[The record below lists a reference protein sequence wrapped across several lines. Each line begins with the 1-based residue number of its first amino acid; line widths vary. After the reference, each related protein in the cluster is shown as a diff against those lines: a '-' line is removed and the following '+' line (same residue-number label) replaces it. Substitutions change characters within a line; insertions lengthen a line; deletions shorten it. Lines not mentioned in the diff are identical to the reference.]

1 LAYKMSVKINIAI
14 DGHSSCGKSTI
25 AKAIAKRFGMRYI
38 DTGAMYRAITLF
50 CFENKIIKD
59 GEVDLQ
65 KLTLQLPNINVS
77 FEFNTVS
84 EKSETILN
92 GKNVE
97 LEIRGHK
104 ISSFVSIVSQ
114 IKAIREK
121 LIVLQREI
129 GKGKSVVMDGRD
141 IGTKVFPNAEL
152 KFFITANVEIRA
164 KRRFDEMDK
173 KKVSFQQVLDNLF
186 ERDEKDTH
194 REINPLK
201 IAKDAIVID
210 NSNLCEEEQNNLIFG
225 IIKKKIESYN

>member
-1 LAYKMSVKINIAI
+1 MSVKINIAI

-25 AKAIAKRFGMRYI
+25 AKAIAKKFGMRYI

-84 EKSETILN
+84 EESETILN

-97 LEIRGHK
+97 LEIRSHK
-104 ISSFVSIVSQ
+104 VSSFVSIVSQ

-121 LIVLQREI
+121 LVVLQREI
-129 GKGKSVVMDGRD
+129 GKGKAVVMDGRD
-141 IGTKVFPNAEL
+141 IGTKVFSNAEL
-152 KFFITANVEIRA
+152 KFFITANAEIRA

-173 KKVSFQQVLDNLF
+173 TKVSLQQVLDNLSK
-186 ERDEKDTH
+186 RDEKDTN

-201 IAKDAIVID
+201 IAKDAIVIN
-210 NSNLCEEEQNNLIFG
+210 NSDLSEEEQNNLIFG

>member
-1 LAYKMSVKINIAI
+1 MSVKINIAI

-25 AKAIAKRFGMRYI
+25 AKAIAKKFGMRYI

-84 EKSETILN
+84 EESETILN

-97 LEIRGHK
+97 LEIRSHK
-104 ISSFVSIVSQ
+104 VSSFVSIVSQ

-121 LIVLQREI
+121 LVVLQREI
-129 GKGKSVVMDGRD
+129 GK
-141 IGTKVFPNAEL
+141 
-152 KFFITANVEIRA
+152 
-164 KRRFDEMDK
+164 
-173 KKVSFQQVLDNLF
+173 
-186 ERDEKDTH
+186 
-194 REINPLK
+194 
-201 IAKDAIVID
+201 
-210 NSNLCEEEQNNLIFG
+210 
-225 IIKKKIESYN
+225 

>member
-1 LAYKMSVKINIAI
+1 MSVKINIAI

-25 AKAIAKRFGMRYI
+25 AKAIAKKFGMRYI

-84 EKSETILN
+84 EESETILN

-97 LEIRGHK
+97 LEIRSHK
-104 ISSFVSIVSQ
+104 VSSFVSIVSQ

-121 LIVLQREI
+121 LVVLQREI

-141 IGTKVFPNAEL
+141 IGTKVFSNAEL
-152 KFFITANVEIRA
+152 KFFITANAEIRA

-173 KKVSFQQVLDNLF
+173 TKVSLQQVLDNLS
-186 ERDEKDTH
+186 ERDEKDTN

-210 NSNLCEEEQNNLIFG
+210 NSDLSEEEQNNLIFG

>member
-1 LAYKMSVKINIAI
+1 MSVKINIAI

-25 AKAIAKRFGMRYI
+25 AKAIAKKFGMRYI
-38 DTGAMYRAITLF
+38 DTGAMYRAITFF

-59 GEVDLQ
+59 EEVDLQ
-65 KLTLQLPNINVS
+65 KLRFQLPNMNVS
-77 FEFNTVS
+77 FKFNAVS
-84 EKSETILN
+84 EESETILN

-97 LEIRGHK
+97 LEIRSHK
-104 ISSFVSIVSQ
+104 VSSFVSIISQ
-114 IKAIREK
+114 IKAVREK
-121 LIVLQREI
+121 LVVLQREI
-129 GKGKSVVMDGRD
+129 GKGKAVVMDGRD

-152 KFFITANVEIRA
+152 KFFITANAEIRA

-173 KKVSFQQVLDNLF
+173 TKVSLQQVLDNLS
-186 ERDEKDTH
+186 ERDEKDTN

-210 NSNLCEEEQNNLIFG
+210 NSDLLEEEQNNLIFD

>member
-1 LAYKMSVKINIAI
+1 MSVKINIAI

-25 AKAIAKRFGMRYI
+25 AKAIAKKFGMRYI

-84 EKSETILN
+84 EESETILN

-97 LEIRGHK
+97 LEIRSHK
-104 ISSFVSIVSQ
+104 VSSFVSIVSQ

-121 LIVLQREI
+121 LVVLQREI
-129 GKGKSVVMDGRD
+129 GKGKAVVMDGRD
-141 IGTKVFPNAEL
+141 IGTKVFSNAEL
-152 KFFITANVEIRA
+152 KFFITANAEIRA
-164 KRRFDEMDK
+164 KRRFDEMDTT
-173 KKVSFQQVLDNLF
+173 KVSLQQVLDNLS
-186 ERDEKDTH
+186 ERDEKDTN

-201 IAKDAIVID
+201 IAKDAIVIN
-210 NSNLCEEEQNNLIFG
+210 NSYLSEEEQNNLIFG

>member
-1 LAYKMSVKINIAI
+1 MSVKINIAI

-194 REINPLK
+194 RKINPLK

-210 NSNLCEEEQNNLIFG
+210 NSNLCKEEQNNLIFG